1 MTKTVNIHYAK
12 THLSRLL
19 EEVRRGEELVIA
31 RAGKPVAKVVA
42 VEPTLRRR
50 VPGLGRGQ
58 FLIRDDFNDP
68 LPDDLLAEFDK
79 PGL

>member
-19 EEVRRGEELVIA
+19 EDVRRGEEVIIA
-31 RAGKPVAKVVA
+31 KAGKPVAKVVA
-42 VEPTLRRR
+42 LEPPPRRR

-58 FLIRDDFNDP
+58 IVVHDDFDEP
-68 LPDDLLAEFDK
+68 LPPEILDAFNS
-79 PGL
+79 